1 MILNFCLKGMSNMPA
16 PKDPE
21 KYEAYR
27 EKMRQ
32 IALERGYGKWMEGR
46 KHTPETIEKMQRQ
59 QREMGNDPE
68 ERQRRSERAKASGVG
83 KWMIGRSPN
92 SGFIE
97 HVRSRKGKTYEE
109 IYGEERAQQE
119 KESRKLGNQQAKAGK
134 RPPHLMKLQEEIAEK
149 RRGKTYKEIYGEGV
163 AKEEADKRKAAQRKR
178 WEEIPKKADQRPKH
192 NGDYHYV
199 EWRKTVFERDD
210 YTCQHCQQRG
220 GALQAHHIRSWSK
233 YPDLRYEVENGVTLC
248 IACHKIANHE
258 QRLAEKQSEND
269 GASENQLQ

>member
-1 MILNFCLKGMSNMPA
+1 MILNLCLKGMFNMPA

-21 KYEAYR
+21 KYEAFR

-32 IALERGYGKWMEGR
+32 VALEHGYGKWMTGR
-46 KHTPETIEKMQRQ
+46 TGTPQQKESARQ
-59 QREMGNDPE
+59 
-68 ERQRRSERAKASGVG
+68 
-83 KWMIGRSPN
+83 
-92 SGFIE
+92 
-97 HVRSRKGKTYEE
+97 RKGKTYEE
-109 IYGEERAQQE
+109 IYGVERAQQE

-149 RRGKTYKEIYGEGV
+149 RRGKTYKEIYGEDV
-163 AKEEADKRKAAQRKR
+163 AKEEKHKRRDTHQKR
-178 WEEIPKKADQRPKH
+178 WEGKPRKPDRRSKH
-192 NGDYHYV
+192 ITNSLYK
-199 EWRKTVFERDD
+199 EWRQTVFERDD

-258 QRLAEKQSEND
+258 QRLAEKQSGND
-269 GASENQLQ
+269 GASENQSQ